1 MWLKGDVSELRAV
14 YIVWAP
20 PPPSRWATDL
30 FRRGKGSREILG
42 EPSATSCSSSPSS
55 SILRLAFSSPAASRP
70 LPYTRT
76 FGFLFVVLQRSPL
89 ELYACG
95 FSPNQS
101 ILHTQIRATTT
112 RITAVRYTALPSS
125 PNSQHGSR
133 APLCWDF
140 STTEPPMAFHA
151 PAVWE
156 HLRLFLSHASLTS
169 APKLSVL
176 FLINF

>member
-1 MWLKGDVSELRAV
+1 MWLKGDVSELGAV
-14 YIVWAP
+14 YFVWG

-30 FRRGKGSREILG
+30 FRRGKGSRGILG

-55 SILRLAFSSPAASRP
+55 SILHLAFSSPAASRP

-76 FGFLFVVLQRSPL
+76 FGFLFVVLQGSPL

-95 FSPNQS
+95 FSLNQS

-112 RITAVRYTALPSS
+112 RITDTLHSLAARTL
-125 PNSQHGSR
+125 QHDSR
-133 APLCWDF
+133 APLRWDF

-169 APKLSVL
+169 APKLSVF